1 MIGPAMPRYDW
12 GQKVI
17 ASQDLVNDG
26 TFPEL
31 PEEALIVPQG
41 GLGEVVQ
48 VGVHSDSNSV
58 VYMVE
63 FGPHR
68 VVGCLEH
75 ELSLAVEV

>member
-1 MIGPAMPRYDW
+1 MGPAVPLFDW
-12 GQKVI
+12 GQKVV
-17 ASQDLVNDG
+17 AVQDLVNDG

-31 PEEALIVPQG
+31 PEEALLVPQG

-48 VGVHSDSNSV
+48 VGVHSETNSV

-75 ELSLAVEV
+75 EIALAVAA